1 MPRIKW
7 VKYLKLSRGDD
18 YALGACI
25 HGDRLVVVGRA
36 GDFSTAVFFDKE
48 TGEVVET
55 WRGEGEVFTNCLSL
69 GGALYVVGP
78 HGAYLYR
85 GTTLK
90 KVKGVYTAIHAAG
103 GGLYLGGYV
112 ERGMGRRKTSTWL
125 LEERTAGLAPVRQAE
140 VAGVG
145 DGYPIDIAV
154 NPATGQLWAVGW
166 RREVASHSFHS
177 FAVVFT
183 VTLTEEQRID
193 LPEGGR
199 LYFGELYSVC
209 FDEWG
214 NAYVGGS
221 RGVAKFTKDG
231 RLVKAYEGADG
242 YKVVCMRDAVYA
254 FGHSYA
260 EGRWMHVLRIFNLD
274 LNLLGE
280 FVLSAGV
287 LAHSAFGSG
296 RVAYD
301 GQHIYVAGYD
311 YAQGARRW
319 VVYAI
324 ALDETA
330 GEVQTG
336 DETRVWREERQRHV
350 VKMEEADATR
360 IY

>member
-7 VKYLKLSRGDD
+7 VKYLKLGRGDD

-25 HGDRLVVVGRA
+25 HGNHLVVIGSA

-48 TGEVVET
+48 TGEAVES
-55 WRGEGEVFTNCLSL
+55 WRGEGEVFTSCLSL
-69 GGALYVVGP
+69 GDALYVVGP

-85 GTTLK
+85 GAPLK
-90 KVKGVYTAIHAAG
+90 KVKGAYTAIHAAE
-103 GGLYLGGYV
+103 GGLYLGGYM

-145 DGYPIDIAV
+145 EGYPIDIAV

-166 RREVASHSFHS
+166 RRDVASHS

-183 VTLTEEQRID
+183 AALTEEQRID

-199 LYFGELYSVC
+199 PYLGELYGVC

-221 RGVAKFTKDG
+221 CGVAKFTKDG
-231 RLVKAYEGADG
+231 RLVKAYEDADG
-242 YKVVCMRDAVYA
+242 YKVVCTEDAVYA

-260 EGRWMHVLRIFNLD
+260 EGRWMHVLRIFDLD
-274 LNLLGE
+274 LTLLRE
-280 FVLSAGV
+280 VALSGGV
-287 LAHSAFGSG
+287 PAHSSFGSG
-296 RVAYD
+296 RAACD
-301 GQHIYVAGYD
+301 ERHIYVAGYD

-330 GEVQTG
+330 GEVQT
-336 DETRVWREERQRHV
+336 DDATRVWREERQRRV